1 VTSFLSVKEFHT
13 ELDKV
18 GDLMTEMQGYD
29 SHLLGMK
36 SVF

>member
-1 VTSFLSVKEFHT
+1 MTSFLLVKEFHT

-29 SHLLGMK
+29 SHLPGMK